1 MPDATAETP
10 EAQTPPA
17 NASPPVA
24 TAAPE
29 SAAPSPSSD
38 LAGKLPAF
46 TRSLLNVKVPISV
59 ALATKKQSVQQVVE
73 LAPGSLIQFDKSCD
87 QMLELFVGEHAV
99 AEGVA
104 VKVGEKFGL
113 KINSLIPVSER
124 MVSVPDDK

>member
-1 MPDATAETP
+1 MPETAETP
-10 EAQTPPA
+10 EAQSPPA
-17 NASPPVA
+17 ETAPPFA
-24 TAAPE
+24 AAPE
-29 SAAPSPSSD
+29 TATQSPAAEPV
-38 LAGKLPAF
+38 GKRLPAF

-113 KINSLIPVSER
+113 RISRLIPATER
-124 MVSVPDDK
+124 MVVVRS